1 MDAGKSQS
9 PPNRPHASA
18 PESLSSWKEIAA
30 YLRRDERTVRRWQNE
45 GLPVHRH
52 MHKKRASVYA
62 FRSEIDGWWERDHT
76 RLEAAEKLPAQH
88 GRRLAWWVL
97 AVLLALPVAVLA
109 LNIAGVQDR
118 LLGRSASASGNRE
131 PI

>member
-30 YLRRDERTVRRWQNE
+30 YLRRDERTVRRWEKE

-52 MHKKRASVYA
+52 MHKKR
-62 FRSEIDGWWERDHT
+62 
-76 RLEAAEKLPAQH
+76 RLEAAEKSAAQH
-88 GRRLAWWVL
+88 DRRLAWWVL
-97 AVLLALPVAVLA
+97 AALLALPVAVLA

-118 LLGRSASASGNRE
+118 LLGRSASAS
-131 PI
+131 